1 MTLSPCDTTPA
12 QNKLSRHHHDMA
24 WHHMTWKRHSARHG
38 MTWHGI
44 TLLDINTWHDMWHL
58 MTWHPSALT
67 IPRQHKTSC
76 GIIMTWHD
84 MTWNHIAWYH
94 YLTWPMMTWQ
104 DKARHYSYGIFHT
117 HTLSSHSIWANM
129 YHRSLRSLTTSRP
142 WWRSQQTSNFQPEVA
157 VTWHK
162 PSFDIINQV
171 LT

>member
-1 MTLSPCDTTPA
+1 MILSPCNTTPA

-44 TLLDINTWHDMWHL
+44 TLLDINTWHDMTFDDMASLSPYDTTPAQNKLWHHHD
-58 MTWHPSALT
+58 MA
-67 IPRQHKTSC
+67 
-76 GIIMTWHD
+76 WHD
-84 MTWNHIAWYH
+84 MESHCLISLPDMTYDD
-94 YLTWPMMTWQ
+94 LTRQ
-104 DKARHYSYGIFHT
+104 GKALQLWHFS

-157 VTWHK
+157 VTGHK